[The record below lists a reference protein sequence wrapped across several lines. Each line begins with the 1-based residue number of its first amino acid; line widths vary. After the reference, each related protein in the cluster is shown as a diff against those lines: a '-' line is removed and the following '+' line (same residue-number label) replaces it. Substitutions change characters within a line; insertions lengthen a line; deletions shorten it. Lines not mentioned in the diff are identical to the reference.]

1 MSISIQNIDQD
12 LPQFV
17 FYSGQME
24 ELKNEQTVA
33 FVLID
38 SDWVAATR
46 DSLKSVFCPNLTF
59 VAALLSLRL
68 LRVIT

>member
-1 MSISIQNIDQD
+1 MSISIPNTDQD

-17 FYSGQME
+17 FYSE
-24 ELKNEQTVA
+24 ELKYEQTVA